1 MPLSEALAARHH
13 ANRPWWRRAAQH
25 IDHRIPPTLRGRW
38 ALSLPAATAV
48 ALVAIAGA
56 AAGGWYLTRAQ
67 STVVDVARVGG
78 GGGNAGEA
86 AVSTTPPPDDDH
98 ALPTAAANADGE
110 CRTRSWPPGTP
121 RSWPPG
127 APRAS
132 ASGAPAA
139 WRGQLLRIVVVGAE
153 PPSVPMSRLRGGD
166 ARTQAVPADR
176 NSNGLAVRATN
187 AAAWNASGAAGR
199 AASAVSVALDQ
210 TTDGRVARS
219 ATAANRPADRK
230 QDASAA
236 SMPANQTLNG
246 LVVGAVLA
254 SKMSAGPNLRHWTD
268 RPAAGVR
275 VAVDQTLNDVAL
287 RSAMV
292 ENMLA
297 GWTPTSLAARHSATS
312 SMRADRIPAGQA
324 RVLIV
329 RSATRLPPAAMDRW
343 LHAPITHR
351 YARAMARRQSCPP
364 RTAMATSPAVAAPAS
379 AGAVIV
385 DIEGKVAHPGVQ
397 MLPGGSRVYEALAA
411 AGGALPGTD
420 VTALDLARPVTD
432 GEQLRV
438 GIAGAPSPVVGLPQP
453 SAGGAARGKRGKPAQ
468 PVNLNTATLEQ
479 LETVPDVGPALAQRI
494 LDWRSEHGRFESVAQ
509 LRQVRGIGER
519 KFADMRDS
527 VTV

>member
-1 MPLSEALAARHH
+1 
-13 ANRPWWRRAAQH
+13 
-25 IDHRIPPTLRGRW
+25 
-38 ALSLPAATAV
+38 
-48 ALVAIAGA
+48 
-56 AAGGWYLTRAQ
+56 
-67 STVVDVARVGG
+67 
-78 GGGNAGEA
+78 
-86 AVSTTPPPDDDH
+86 
-98 ALPTAAANADGE
+98 
-110 CRTRSWPPGTP
+110 
-121 RSWPPG
+121 
-127 APRAS
+127 
-132 ASGAPAA
+132 
-139 WRGQLLRIVVVGAE
+139 
-153 PPSVPMSRLRGGD
+153 
-166 ARTQAVPADR
+166 
-176 NSNGLAVRATN
+176 
-187 AAAWNASGAAGR
+187 
-199 AASAVSVALDQ
+199 
-210 TTDGRVARS
+210 
-219 ATAANRPADRK
+219 
-230 QDASAA
+230 
-236 SMPANQTLNG
+236 
-246 LVVGAVLA
+246 
-254 SKMSAGPNLRHWTD
+254 
-268 RPAAGVR
+268 
-275 VAVDQTLNDVAL
+275 
-287 RSAMV
+287 
-292 ENMLA
+292 
-297 GWTPTSLAARHSATS
+297 
-312 SMRADRIPAGQA
+312 MRADRIPAGQA